1 MNEYAP
7 DAGTLLDIYKRVAL
21 LYANDERAR
30 KAIRSGKFPMVYYS
44 YRGQEIIPGALCAA
58 LRDDDYLCT
67 IYRGIHD
74 MLAKGFDLKLL
85 WAELAGRSTGSCK
98 GKGGPMHL
106 TYLEKG
112 VMVTTGVVGSSMPIA
127 NGLGWGTQI
136 AGTDQVTVATFGD
149 GASNI
154 GAFHESLNL
163 ASVWKLPVIFVCQN
177 NQFAEHTTYSAGT
190 SAKRIA
196 DRGIAYDM
204 PSVRVDGNDPVE
216 MYAAAKEAIERARAG
231 GGPTL
236 IEAMTFR
243 FQGHVFGDADAYI
256 PKDMK
261 AEAMAN
267 DPVPR
272 LRAMLIDRDIA
283 TEETLAGLEAK
294 IESDIDEAIEHALA
308 APWPELDELRR
319 DVYAEEIPA

>member
-1 MNEYAP
+1 
-7 DAGTLLDIYKRVAL
+7 
-21 LYANDERAR
+21 
-30 KAIRSGKFPMVYYS
+30 
-44 YRGQEIIPGALCAA
+44 
-58 LRDDDYLCT
+58 
-67 IYRGIHD
+67 
-74 MLAKGFDLKLL
+74 
-85 WAELAGRSTGSCK
+85 
-98 GKGGPMHL
+98 
-106 TYLEKG
+106 
-112 VMVTTGVVGSSMPIA
+112 
-127 NGLGWGTQI
+127 
-136 AGTDQVTVATFGD
+136 
-149 GASNI
+149 
-154 GAFHESLNL
+154 
-163 ASVWKLPVIFVCQN
+163 
-177 NQFAEHTTYSAGT
+177 
-190 SAKRIA
+190 
-196 DRGIAYDM
+196 
-204 PSVRVDGNDPVE
+204 
-216 MYAAAKEAIERARAG
+216 
-231 GGPTL
+231 L